1 MHHPRPSTQPPT
13 TTTTTT
19 TIQPP
24 TTTTTTQPPTP
35 LLYVSVEIGPVSGGA
50 VAVTA
55 TATLT
60 EGTAPGAGLPVSFEV
75 GGGCSPAAVSSR
87 TDGAGSAVVDI
98 SCPLSTTPIVL
109 TATSAG
115 TQAATSFVA
124 EP

>member
-1 MHHPRPSTQPPT
+1 
-13 TTTTTT
+13 
-19 TIQPP
+19 
-24 TTTTTTQPPTP
+24 
-35 LLYVSVEIGPVSGGA
+35 LLYVSVEVGPSSGGF

-60 EGTAPGAGLPVSFEV
+60 EGTAPGTDLPVSFDV

-87 TDGAGSAVVDI
+87 TDGAGNAVVHI
-98 SCPLSTTPIVL
+98 SCPIGTAQIIL

-115 TQAATSFVA
+115 TQAATIFVA